1 MSTRIMAAFGL
12 LSLLLSLTGCLTLN
26 EGISS
31 AVSAGT
37 ALVTTATGLPPV
49 ATVVAVG
56 AADLA
61 VGVVTEEVE
70 ALQNVAEI
78 VNPWQAVVVAFND
91 LLNHAF
97 EIVIAISIAVV
108 GIPMVVSFVI
118 GKVLPNRK
126 TKEVLKENEVLK
138 KLMEK

>member
-1 MSTRIMAAFGL
+1 MRILNLAVILMAL
-12 LSLLLSLTGCLTLN
+12 VSLTGCLTLN
-26 EGISS
+26 EGLSS

-37 ALVTTATGLPPV
+37 ALVTTSAGLPPV

-56 AADLA
+56 AADLG
-61 VGVVTEEVE
+61 VGVITEEVK
-70 ALQNVAEI
+70 AIQNVAEI

-126 TKEVLKENEVLK
+126 TKEALKENQVLK

>member
-1 MSTRIMAAFGL
+1 M
-12 LSLLLSLTGCLTLN
+12 
-26 EGISS
+26 
-31 AVSAGT
+31 
-37 ALVTTATGLPPV
+37 

-118 GKVLPNRK
+118 GKVLPNKK